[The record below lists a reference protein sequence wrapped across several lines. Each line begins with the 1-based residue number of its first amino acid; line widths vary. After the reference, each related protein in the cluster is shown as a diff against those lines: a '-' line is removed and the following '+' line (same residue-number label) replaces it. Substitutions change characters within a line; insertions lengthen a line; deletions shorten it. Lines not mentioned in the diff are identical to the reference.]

1 MAKSTSKP
9 SGLEHDACVILHQMQ
24 TMKVQIQSIA
34 PVHESLNLQLLQ
46 YQVNPQLLQ
55 MAQHQLHYMQV
66 QQQLQG
72 VTQQMHTYQRMYDQ
86 WGQHLRAIKN
96 MYQTNNACDAQYK
109 VPVDEYALEQER
121 LEKERI
127 PRENAQQHEA
137 ERLEQARKKRLRYI
151 NAWVYMILSYETPP
165 VIVLFEGVF
174 VLVIYVFSFG
184 FTLRNKTN
192 N

>member
-127 PRENAQQHEA
+127 PRENAQQHEVYIILHSA
-137 ERLEQARKKRLRYI
+137 LQCIYLVCTGREIGTGKKEAI
-151 NAWVYMILSYETPP
+151 KVYKCMGLYDTE
-165 VIVLFEGVF
+165 L
-174 VLVIYVFSFG
+174 
-184 FTLRNKTN
+184 
-192 N
+192 